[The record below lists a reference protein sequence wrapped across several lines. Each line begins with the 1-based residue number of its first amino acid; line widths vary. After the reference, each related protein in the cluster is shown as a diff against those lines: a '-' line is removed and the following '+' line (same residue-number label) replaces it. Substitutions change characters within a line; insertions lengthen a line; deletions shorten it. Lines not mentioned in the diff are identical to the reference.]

1 MRTDLL
7 SRRGQGT
14 DMGAGKGAGP
24 GSLAGA
30 QGLCVD
36 PRVRVV
42 TSSTGY
48 CDTGMSGGDV
58 EHRLRSTFL
67 QPSCHHLEH
76 VSEPWI

>member
-48 CDTGMSGGDV
+48 LG
-58 EHRLRSTFL
+58 HRY
-67 QPSCHHLEH
+67 E
-76 VSEPWI
+76 WG